1 MAILENLIKKHWI
14 DPKVAVNHA
23 AFHLH
28 MAILANTPGM
38 TAWRGFVLGEASTI
52 HDLNGQPLFHDFP
65 VLSSDGDPIGTVRAS
80 ASRVLGVPVLATYL
94 GGPRWDLNKAAIQAR
109 AYVEGTLKG
118 RVIATRPVCYAY
130 PKLGIEVK
138 WEEAGGGARRIVL
151 DAGDGSLVQE
161 KGETGMRGTGL
172 SSFYGSLPEKRVPE
186 AVKRFGVYDSLMKD
200 LKARS
205 RLELAA
211 HLDLGEFQ
219 RAQSVMIELMT
230 PLWTSKVL
238 TFCTHGF
245 SHECFRLHSQP
256 GAGYCAPATGQ
267 MILDFWRYYYP
278 IDDIAAAMKTKGL
291 AGTSYADEVAGLK
304 ALTCSHFDAQYDL
317 KPTFNKVKGEISA
330 NRPFDYSYVM
340 HAMACAGYRELS
352 IKPLGSVPEQS
363 VYLYDPWPSNTGT
376 IRWETY
382 FTISTTFGPVEGF
395 VYLRRP

>member
-1 MAILENLIKKHWI
+1 MATLENLIKEHWI
-14 DPKVAVNHA
+14 DPKVAARHA

-38 TAWRGFVLGEASTI
+38 TAWRGFILGDASTI
-52 HDLNGQPLFHDFP
+52 QDLNGQPLFHDFP
-65 VLSSDGDPIGTVRAS
+65 VLSPEGNPIGTVRAS

-109 AYVEGTLKG
+109 AYVERTLKG
-118 RVIATRPVCYAY
+118 KVIATRHVCYAY

-138 WEEAGGGARRIVL
+138 WEETNGASQRTIIDV
-151 DAGDGSLVQE
+151 GDGSVVSE
-161 KGETGMRGTGL
+161 KVEPGMRGTGV
-172 SSFYGSLPEKRVPE
+172 SSFYGGLPEKRVPE

-219 RAQSVMIELMT
+219 RAQSVIIELM
-230 PLWTSKVL
+230 PSLWTSKVL

-256 GAGYCAPATGQ
+256 MGGYCVPAACQ
-267 MILDFWRYYYP
+267 MILDFWRYYYS
-278 IDDIAAAMKTKGL
+278 IEDIALVMKT
-291 AGTSYADEVAGLK
+291 GTTTIYADEVAGLK
-304 ALTCSHFDAQYDL
+304 ALTCSHFDAQHDS
-317 KPTFNKVKGEISA
+317 KPTFNKVKGEINA
-330 NRPFDYSYVM
+330 NRPFDYSFPL
-340 HAMACAGYRELS
+340 HATACAGYKEVR
-352 IKPLGSVPEQS
+352 IKPLGPVPEQS
-363 VYLYDPWPSNTGT
+363 IYLYDPWPSNVGSL
-376 IRWETY
+376 RWETY
-382 FTISTTFGPVEGF
+382 FTWGTDGF